1 MILFSFLSL
10 VFAEPWQKAPEPI
23 HSLLQKKRPPLSY
36 IGVNKKWV
44 YEYERPNMPTIK
56 DLQAPI
62 ERLAGMKI
70 DPNTNGRSRATYYTG
85 ISRFD
90 LKRKKRQELKV
101 ADDFR
106 FTIFSPSPSGKHAY
120 LTSLKDDGYE
130 LWLVELDGFTMKKLS
145 AQKLNASNG
154 APCKWH
160 DDEKLLCKIIPKDRG
175 AAPSAIIT
183 GPRIEQNLGED
194 KPVRTYTNLLQS
206 DLDRSK
212 FDYYFES
219 EIWSFDLSG
228 KKHKLLPKAVYQGI
242 SASPDGK
249 YLLVSELLKPWST
262 TVPLRRFAKRI
273 YVTDAKGKE
282 VKEIENL
289 PVADSI
295 NTAFNSV
302 RTGKRSVAWRADTDA
317 TLYMVEALDGGNAK
331 KEAKKRDAI
340 SIWAAPFTGSAT
352 KIFETELRYYNIKW
366 GSDGKAIVSS
376 YWYDT
381 RMAREWLIHPQNP
394 KKKATL
400 LLEMNYQDAYADPG
414 DVLYARDE
422 RGRFVIQY
430 TSNKKF
436 FYRSGK
442 GASPKGVFPFLDRCA
457 FDGSKCK
464 RIWQAKGD
472 NYETFNRLLDDDA
485 KRFVTDYQDKETP
498 RNLHLRKRGKRKSK
512 AITNY
517 TDHMSELAGIQKE
530 RITYK
535 RKDGVQLSATLY
547 LPADYKK
554 GTDAPLPTLLWAYPS
569 EFKSAAA
576 AGQIRS
582 SMHTFSRPSY
592 SSVLFLLTQG
602 YAIVANPT
610 MPIIGEGDTEPNDDY
625 VNQLVMG
632 AEAAVQH
639 VVSLGVSDAR
649 RMAIGGHSYGAF
661 TTANLLAHTDLFK
674 AGIARSGAYNR
685 TLTPFGFQSEQ
696 RTFWEKPEIYYTMS
710 PFMQAAK
717 INQPILLLHG
727 ADDPNAGTYPMQSKR
742 MFEALKGL
750 GATVRWVE
758 LPYEEHG
765 YRSQEGVEHVHWE
778 MVNWMDTYVK
788 PTPTPTTR

>member
-1 MILFSFLSL
+1 MLIFSILFLAQ
-10 VFAEPWQKAPEPI
+10 AEPWQKAPEPI
-23 HSLLQKKRPPLSY
+23 HSLLQKKRPPLAY
-36 IGVNKKWV
+36 VGAHKKWV
-44 YEYERPNMPTIK
+44 YEYERPNMPTIQ

-70 DPNTNGRSRATYYTG
+70 DPNTNGRSRDRYYTG
-85 ISRFD
+85 INRLN
-90 LKRKKRQELKV
+90 LKGKDRQELKLEEG
-101 ADDFR
+101 FR

-120 LTSLKDDGYE
+120 MTSLTESGYN
-130 LWLVELDGFTMKKLS
+130 LWLVDLDKFTAKPLS
-145 AQKLNASNG
+145 KRKLNGSYG
-154 APCKWH
+154 TPCKWQN
-160 DDEKLLCKIIPKDRG
+160 DDTILCKVIPEDRG
-175 AAPSAIIT
+175 APPT
-183 GPRIEQNLGED
+183 EGVNGPRIEQNLGEN
-194 KPVRTYTNLLQS
+194 KPVRTYTNLLQN
-206 DLDRSK
+206 DLDKSK

-219 EIWSFDLSG
+219 EIWSFEITG
-228 KKHKLLPKAVYQGI
+228 KEQKIFSKAVYQNF
-242 SASPDGK
+242 SPSPDSN
-249 YLLVSELLKPWST
+249 YLLVSELQKPWST
-262 TVPLRRFAKRI
+262 TVPMRRFARRM
-273 YVTDAKGKE
+273 YVTDTQGKE
-282 VKEIENL
+282 VQEIENL

-302 RTGKRSVAWRADTDA
+302 RTGKRSVGWRTDKDA
-317 TLYMVEALDGGNAK
+317 SLYMIEALDGGDAR

-340 SIWAAPFTGSAT
+340 SSLDAPFKGTAT
-352 KIFETELRYYNIKW
+352 KLFETEMRYYNIDW
-366 GSDGKAIVSS
+366 GVDGKAIIGS
-376 YWYDT
+376 YWYDS
-381 RMAREWLIHPQNP
+381 RMTREWLIDTQNP
-394 KKKATL
+394 NDKAIL
-400 LLEMNYQDAYADPG
+400 LSERNYQDAYADPG
-414 DVLYARDE
+414 DILVHRNEDN
-422 RGRFVIQY
+422 RFVLRY
-430 TSNKKF
+430 SSNRKF
-436 FYRSGK
+436 FYRSGN
-442 GASPKGVFPFLDRCA
+442 GASPKGVFPFLDQCPM
-457 FDGSKCK
+457 DGSACK

-472 NYETFNRLLDDDA
+472 NYESFNRMLDDDA
-485 KRFVTDYQDKETP
+485 KRFVTAYQDKETP
-498 RNLHLRKRGKRKSK
+498 RNLHLRRKGKRKSK

-517 TDHMSELAGIQKE
+517 TDHMPTMAGMQKE

-547 LPADYKK
+547 LPAGYKR
-554 GTDAPLPTLLWAYPS
+554 GEDAPLPTLLWAYPS

-576 AGQIRS
+576 AGQIRNS
-582 SMHTFSRPSY
+582 TFTFSRPSY

-610 MPIIGEGDTEPNDDY
+610 MPIIGEGETEPNDDY

-632 AEAAVQH
+632 AEAAVEH
-639 VVSLGVSDAR
+639 VVSMGVSDPK

-717 INQPILLLHG
+717 INEPILLLHG

-788 PTPTPTTR
+788 